1 MGTVLK
7 GRTDVQGSEPRFQ
20 PRVELWAVHRMV
32 SAENVGALARKLR
45 VLRSLLSIV
54 IVRQGLLQIVDTLIE
69 TGAVRVK
76 TDIGA
81 GQTLPR
87 HGGLTGAV
95 SRTRREQCGK
105 TANQDDP

>member
-1 MGTVLK
+1 
-7 GRTDVQGSEPRFQ
+7 
-20 PRVELWAVHRMV
+20 MV

-54 IVRQGLLQIVDTLIE
+54 IVRQGLLQIIDTLIE
-69 TGAVRVK
+69 PGAIRVK

-87 HGGLTGAV
+87 QGGLTGALG
-95 SRTRREQCGK
+95 RTRREQCGK
-105 TANQDDP
+105 AANQDDP